1 MKKTKQKIKNA
12 AAKAGQKANRP
23 FELYTKTETK
33 KKFLPSLAKTG
44 VDLLAATAG
53 GGVGAAFG
61 YWSVAAGFLITGLGH
76 FVGDKTGLIK
86 TFGLSAMVYG
96 AAKGYENSQAA
107 AQNSMNGIS
116 IGSVTDG
123 VKTRMIDFK
132 DNLIHAFYLGNLIKD
147 KEPSS
152 GDPTEIGSVNL
163 DELDIYDDFADQQIE
178 QQALN
183 EERRL
188 EILNDVEPFEQEID
202 EEPDEDEEGDEDEY
216 TEYEELKPEVID
228 FNAM

>member
-1 MKKTKQKIKNA
+1 MKKTKQKVKNA
-12 AAKAGQKANRP
+12 AARAGQN
-23 FELYTKTETK
+23 TKGAIQKYIHTDTK

-53 GGVGAAFG
+53 GGIGAMLG
-61 YWSVAAGFLITGLGH
+61 YWSVLAGGLVTLGGH
-76 FVGDKTGLIK
+76 LLGDKTGLIK

-116 IGSVTDG
+116 IGSVKEG

-152 GDPTEIGSVNL
+152 GDPAEIGSVNL

-188 EILNDVEPFEQEID
+188 EILNDIEPFEQEID
-202 EEPDEDEEGDEDEY
+202 EDPDEDEEGDEDEY